1 MPSLKKHIGECIDV
15 DQSSLNEISLDD
27 VRFEENTMICIRK
40 AVMQML
46 ALYDPF
52 DPAAVER
59 TMLYNKGVP
68 CIGFW
73 VENTKDL
80 VLYFT
85 IEKNFKTLIVDKNG
99 WMIRDDITIN

>member
-1 MPSLKKHIGECIDV
+1 MSSLKKHIGECIYV

-27 VRFEENTMICIRK
+27 VRFEENTLSCIKRVVK
-40 AVMQML
+40 QML

-52 DPAAVER
+52 DPAIEP
-59 TMLYNKGVP
+59 TMPYKKGVP

-80 VLYFT
+80 VLCFT
-85 IEKNFKTLIVDKNG
+85 MEKHSKTLIVDKDG
-99 WMIRDDITIN
+99 WMVRDDITIN

>member
-1 MPSLKKHIGECIDV
+1 MSSLKKHIGECIYV

-27 VRFEENTMICIRK
+27 VRFEENTLICIRR
-40 AVMQML
+40 AVMEML

-52 DPAAVER
+52 DPVVEL
-59 TMLYNKGVP
+59 TMHNNKSVP

-80 VLYFT
+80 VLYFSM
-85 IEKNFKTLIVDKNG
+85 EKHSKTLIVDKND

>member
-1 MPSLKKHIGECIDV
+1 MSGLKKHISECIDV
-15 DQSSLNEISLDD
+15 DQHSLNEISLDD
-27 VRFEENTMICIRK
+27 IRFEENTMICIRK

-52 DPAAVER
+52 DPAIER
-59 TMLYNKGVP
+59 TILYNKGVP

-80 VLYFT
+80 VLYFS
-85 IEKNFKTLIVDKNG
+85 IEKHSKTLIVDNDG
-99 WMIRDDITIN
+99 WTIRDDITIN

>member
-1 MPSLKKHIGECIDV
+1 MSSLRKHISQCIDV
-15 DQSSLNEISLDD
+15 DKSSLNEISLDD
-27 VRFEENTMICIRK
+27 VRFEENTLLCIRR
-40 AVMQML
+40 AVRQML

-52 DPAAVER
+52 DPAIER
-59 TMLYNKGVP
+59 TMLYKNGVP

-85 IEKNFKTLIVDKNG
+85 MEKYSKTLIVGKDD
-99 WMIRDDITIN
+99 WIIRDDITVH

>member
-1 MPSLKKHIGECIDV
+1 MPSLKKYISECIDV
-15 DQSSLNEISLDD
+15 DQHSLNEISLDD
-27 VRFEENTMICIRK
+27 VRFEENTLTCIRRT
-40 AVMQML
+40 VMQML

-52 DPAAVER
+52 DPAIER

-80 VLYFT
+80 VLYFS
-85 IEKNFKTLIVDKNG
+85 IEKHSKTLIVDNDG
-99 WMIRDDITIN
+99 WTIRDDIIIN

>member
-1 MPSLKKHIGECIDV
+1 MSGLKKYISECIV
-15 DQSSLNEISLDD
+15 ADQSSLNEISLDD
-27 VRFEENTMICIRK
+27 VRFEENTLICIK
-40 AVMQML
+40 KTVMEML

-52 DPAAVER
+52 DPAIEGA
-59 TMLYNKGVP
+59 MLYKKGVP

-85 IEKNFKTLIVDKNG
+85 IEKYSKTLIVGKDG

>member
-1 MPSLKKHIGECIDV
+1 MSSLKKHISECIDV
-15 DQSSLNEISLDD
+15 DQNCLNEISLDD
-27 VRFEENTMICIRK
+27 VSFEEDTMNCIRR
-40 AVMQML
+40 AVAPML

-52 DPAAVER
+52 YIAADH

-80 VLYFT
+80 ILYFT
-85 IEKNFKTLIVDKNG
+85 IEKHSKTLIVDRDD
-99 WMIRDDITIN
+99 WMIRDDITVN

>member
-1 MPSLKKHIGECIDV
+1 MPSLKKHIGECVDI
-15 DQSSLNEISLDD
+15 DQSRLNEISLDD
-27 VRFEENTMICIRK
+27 VRFEENTLICIKRT
-40 AVMQML
+40 VMQML
-46 ALYDPF
+46 KLYDPF
-52 DPAAVER
+52 DPAIER
-59 TMLYNKGVP
+59 TMLYKKGVP

-85 IEKNFKTLIVDKNG
+85 IEKYFKTLIVDKDG

>member
-1 MPSLKKHIGECIDV
+1 MSGLKKYISECIV
-15 DQSSLNEISLDD
+15 ADQSSLNEISLDD
-27 VRFEENTMICIRK
+27 VRFEENTLICIK
-40 AVMQML
+40 KTVMEML

-52 DPAAVER
+52 DPAIEGA
-59 TMLYNKGVP
+59 MLYKKGVP

-85 IEKNFKTLIVDKNG
+85 IEKYSKTLIVGKDG
-99 WMIRDDITIN
+99 WMIKDDITIN

>member
-1 MPSLKKHIGECIDV
+1 MPGLKKHISECIDV
-15 DQSSLNEISLDD
+15 DQNSLNEISLDD
-27 VRFEENTMICIRK
+27 VRFEENTMYFIRS

-52 DPAAVER
+52 ETAIER
-59 TMLYNKGVP
+59 TMPYNKGVP

-85 IEKNFKTLIVDKNG
+85 IEEHSKTLIVDRDG

>member
-1 MPSLKKHIGECIDV
+1 MPSLKKHISEYIDV

-27 VRFEENTMICIRK
+27 VRFEENTLICIRK

-46 ALYDPF
+46 ESYYPF
-52 DPAAVER
+52 DPDINR
-59 TMLYNKGVP
+59 IMLYDKGVP
-68 CIGFW
+68 CKGFW

-85 IEKNFKTLIVDKNG
+85 IEKYFKTLIVDKDD
-99 WMIRDDITIN
+99 WMVRDDITIN

>member
-15 DQSSLNEISLDD
+15 DISSLNEISLDD
-27 VRFEENTMICIRK
+27 VRFEENTLSCIRK
-40 AVMQML
+40 TVMQML

-52 DPAAVER
+52 DPAIER
-59 TMLYNKGVP
+59 TLPYKKGVP

-80 VLYFT
+80 VLYFS
-85 IEKNFKTLIVDKNG
+85 IEKHSKTLIVDKDG
-99 WMIRDDITIN
+99 WMVRDDIIIN

>member
-1 MPSLKKHIGECIDV
+1 MSSLKKYISECIV
-15 DQSSLNEISLDD
+15 ADQNSLNEISLDD
-27 VRFEENTMICIRK
+27 VRFEENTLLCIRK
-40 AVMQML
+40 TVMEML

-52 DPAAVER
+52 DTSIER
-59 TMLYNKGVP
+59 TMLYKKGVP

-80 VLYFT
+80 VLYFS
-85 IEKNFKTLIVDKNG
+85 IEEHSKTLIVDKDG

>member
-1 MPSLKKHIGECIDV
+1 MSSLKKHIGECIDV
-15 DQSSLNEISLDD
+15 DHSSLNEISLND
-27 VRFEENTMICIRK
+27 VRFEENTLNCIRS

-52 DPAAVER
+52 DPAVER
-59 TMLYNKGVP
+59 TMFYKKDVP

-80 VLYFT
+80 VLYFS
-85 IEKNFKTLIVDKNG
+85 IEKHSKTLIVDKDG
-99 WMIRDDITIN
+99 WMIRDDIIIN

>member
-1 MPSLKKHIGECIDV
+1 MSSLKKYISECIV
-15 DQSSLNEISLDD
+15 ADQSSLNEISLDD
-27 VRFEENTMICIRK
+27 VRFEENTLICIRK
-40 AVMQML
+40 TVMEML

-52 DPAAVER
+52 DPAIEGA
-59 TMLYNKGVP
+59 MLYKKGVP

-85 IEKNFKTLIVDKNG
+85 IEEYSKTLIVGKDG

>member
-1 MPSLKKHIGECIDV
+1 MPSIKKHIGECIDV

-27 VRFEENTMICIRK
+27 VRFEENTLICIRK

-46 ALYDPF
+46 ESYYPF
-52 DPAAVER
+52 NPDINH
-59 TMLYNKGVP
+59 TMLYKKGVP
-68 CIGFW
+68 CKGFW

-85 IEKNFKTLIVDKNG
+85 IEKYFKTLIVDKDD
-99 WMIRDDITIN
+99 WMVRDDITVN

>member
-1 MPSLKKHIGECIDV
+1 MFSIKKHIGECIDV
-15 DQSSLNEISLDD
+15 DISSLNEISLDD
-27 VRFEENTMICIRK
+27 VRFEENTLSCIRK
-40 AVMQML
+40 TVMQML

-52 DPAAVER
+52 DPAIEGA
-59 TMLYNKGVP
+59 MLYKKGVP

-85 IEKNFKTLIVDKNG
+85 IEKHFQTLVVGKND
-99 WMIRDDITIN
+99 WMIRNDIIIN

>member
-27 VRFEENTMICIRK
+27 INFEDNTLIRIRR

-46 ALYDPF
+46 ASYDPF
-52 DPAAVER
+52 DPAIER
-59 TMLYNKGVP
+59 TMFYKKGVP

-85 IEKNFKTLIVDKNG
+85 IEKHSKTLIVDKDG
-99 WMIRDDITIN
+99 WMVRDDITIN

>member
-1 MPSLKKHIGECIDV
+1 MRSLKKYISECIDL

-27 VRFEENTMICIRK
+27 VRFEENTLTCIRST
-40 AVMQML
+40 VMQML

-52 DPAAVER
+52 DPAVEL
-59 TMLYNKGVP
+59 TMHYNKGVP

-80 VLYFT
+80 VLYFS
-85 IEKNFKTLIVDKNG
+85 IEKHSKTLIVDKDG